1 MSDLSTPVHRTSGRD
16 DNVRVFLLIVIM
28 KKWKKICRIIF
39 LAYLCNPKTNGDSS
53 LKEKYEVCFEM
64 RTRKTNADRRSNLMV
79 VRRENVKS
87 DAVIAQ
93 KKRVTGA

>member
-53 LKEKYEVCFEM
+53 
-64 RTRKTNADRRSNLMV
+64 
-79 VRRENVKS
+79 
-87 DAVIAQ
+87 
-93 KKRVTGA
+93 

>member
-1 MSDLSTPVHRTSGRD
+1 MSSGGHSPKSGNLFLNMSDLSAPVHRTSGRD

-53 LKEKYEVCFEM
+53 
-64 RTRKTNADRRSNLMV
+64 
-79 VRRENVKS
+79 
-87 DAVIAQ
+87 
-93 KKRVTGA
+93 